1 MSSTKDEKQSEAPM
15 DVRMLERM
23 LKRGQMTRK
32 EYERLCKQAPDA
44 KAKAAPLAGQPPST
58 DD

>member
-1 MSSTKDEKQSEAPM
+1 MSTAKETKELDGNT

-23 LKRGQMTRK
+23 LKRGQLTRK
-32 EYERLCKQAPDA
+32 EYERLCKQAPDS
-44 KAKAAPLAGQPPST
+44 KAKAAPLAGAAST